1 MEVPPPICFLM
12 TKGGGGE
19 VNNPGRRSP
28 GGVGGVREVEAFFFK
43 EARRD

>member
-1 MEVPPPICFLM
+1 MEVPPPFCFLM
-12 TKGGGGE
+12 TRGGGGE

-28 GGVGGVREVEAFFFK
+28 GGVGGVRGVEIFFSR